1 DPASLRARPAGVPP
15 PPGPAAPPPPPPP
28 PRAPRPPPPPPPPR
42 TMWRTRP
49 PCAKAPR
56 WAIRRHDCDARPPWL
71 SPATVCGAHLVELSD
86 LPYPW
91 VTCSACRT
99 RFPTFHHL
107 VPEIG
112 PL

>member
-1 DPASLRARPAGVPP
+1 MTVPV
-15 PPGPAAPPPPPPP
+15 AADLAAWILVS
-28 PRAPRPPPPPPPPR
+28 RCEVGR

-71 SPATVCGAHLVELSD
+71 SPATMCGAHMVELSD